1 MFHQTATRTL
11 VLLIAL
17 AGLAIYATSGG
28 YFAREIVVEIA
39 ILAILAVSLD
49 VAAGFGGMVSLCHG
63 AIMGIAAYAY
73 AILTVK
79 LGLPNLPAAVLSLAA
94 AAIFGT
100 LVGWITGRTT
110 GIFFI
115 MATLAFGQ
123 MAYTTIFKSRWLGG
137 DDGIGSLSRF
147 DLAWLG
153 IDLDDSLVFALYA
166 LVLLALVYIAAAWV
180 LRSAFGRTLSGIHA
194 NEDRMRALGVNTV
207 IHRARALGFSALLA
221 GVAGILAA
229 QHTLYISP
237 QLLFWTVSGEVL
249 IVVILGGLGTL
260 IGPLVGAVLFVLLK
274 HQISDY
280 TDHWHIVIGL
290 ILIATVLAGGRGLYG
305 QVEHMLARRRPA
317 PEKPAPEK
325 PGPEKKGLSHA

>member
-1 MFHQTATRTL
+1 MFHQTISRTIILLITL
-11 VLLIAL
+11 VS
-17 AGLAIYATSGG
+17 LAIYAANGG

-63 AIMGIAAYAY
+63 AMMGIAAYSY
-73 AILTVK
+73 AILTAK
-79 LGLPNLPAAVLSLAA
+79 LGWPTLPAAVAALAA
-94 AAIFGT
+94 SAIFGT

-123 MAYTTIFKSRWLGG
+123 MAYTSIFKSRWMGG
-137 DDGIGSLSRF
+137 DDGMGGLARF
-147 DLAWLG
+147 DLNWIG
-153 IDLDDSLVFALYA
+153 IDLNDSLAFALYA

-180 LRSAFGRTLSGIHA
+180 LRSAFGRTLSGIHS

-229 QHTLYISP
+229 HHTLYISP

-260 IGPLVGAVLFVLLK
+260 IGPLVGAMLFVLLK
-274 HQISDY
+274 HQVSDY

-290 ILIATVLAGGRGLYG
+290 ILIATVLSGGRGLYG
-305 QVEHMLARRRPA
+305 QVEHMLVARHRPD
-317 PEKPAPEK
+317 PESKEI
-325 PGPEKKGLSHA
+325 SHA